1 MKLVTRAIFVFAM
14 IILSIV
20 SMWTTYE
27 SLRESILP
35 APEIPIRLGPTI
47 VWNCSIFALALSVAI
62 GLMLYALKLAII
74 DEQKRLNLLGVLGLT
89 VVGFI
94 SISFNLDV
102 FYRWAHRDFFINYST
117 SRVKTAY
124 EDYLSQTQQA
134 LTDKREEL
142 LKKVALQE
150 GELDAEVK
158 GLRKAPAGYGV
169 IAKGEDYQ
177 LTLLQ
182 KTTAVELETVNAA
195 LEKKKEAD
203 TLLASSMPAT
213 LDEVEKLQHE
223 LRVVVKDVGAVSG
236 KPLPQPVE
244 LESPLFAVFRK
255 LFDWGQIG
263 FEEVFFV
270 LLAFLLD
277 LGDII
282 GYSLIP
288 NAKKKPRLAPLTE
301 LPDFLKPAAALPAGL
316 ATLPPKPEY
325 DPLIPETAEA
335 ALLPLEAGT
344 AGDAPQET
352 AVPEGSEAEAESRR
366 ARRAITFRRR

>member
-1 MKLVTRAIFVFAM
+1 MKLTTRAILILAM
-14 IILSIV
+14 VILTVV

-27 SLRESILP
+27 SLRDSIMP
-35 APEIPIRLGPTI
+35 APVLPIRLSPTV
-47 VWNCSIFALALSVAI
+47 VWNCSVFALALSVAI

-89 VVGFI
+89 VIGFI

-102 FYRWAHRDFFINYST
+102 FYRWAHKDFFINYST
-117 SRVKTAY
+117 GRVKTEY
-124 EDYLSQTQQA
+124 ENYLSDTQQA
-134 LTDKREEL
+134 LTDKREEI

-158 GLRKAPAGYGV
+158 GLRQAPAGYGS

-182 KTTAVELETVNAA
+182 KTAAVELETVNAA
-195 LEKKKEAD
+195 LAKKQEAD
-203 TLLASSMPAT
+203 TLLSTSMPAS

-223 LRVVVKDVGAVSG
+223 LRVLVKDVGSASG

-255 LFDWGQIG
+255 LFDWNKVG
-263 FEEVFFV
+263 FEEIFFV
-270 LLAFLLD
+270 LLAFFLD

-282 GYSLIP
+282 GYSLVP
-288 NAKKKPRLAPLTE
+288 AARKKPQLAPITE
-301 LPDFLKPAAALPAGL
+301 LPDFLKPAAVLPPVL
-316 ATLPPKPEY
+316 ATLPPKPDYE
-325 DPLIPETAEA
+325 PLIPETTDAAADSEA
-335 ALLPLEAGT
+335 APEPVA
-344 AGDAPQET
+344 AEDA
-352 AVPEGSEAEAESRR
+352 AADGSDAEAESRR